1 MPTASRSSSKQRA
14 KRAARVQQRGAA
26 SLLERLSDVAAEDA
40 WVISCYLKLE
50 PRDRAR
56 GKYLIKLKN
65 RMRDRLAW
73 CEDQGMSREDRQQV
87 AADLER
93 IRDYLSQPSN
103 IPTGQ
108 GIALFAS
115 KPLDLFEAI
124 PLPRVFRSRLAVA
137 RTPLIREL
145 VALDDE
151 FGLVL
156 CAVCDRTSARIFS
169 VTAFEVRELEDLT
182 APDRPRAG
190 KFHGTRSF
198 GAAGKGI
205 TAAGE
210 HNYHQRMREERQR
223 HFAAVAERLFGLSRG
238 VPVQGI
244 VLAGVGADAG
254 AIVPHI
260 HPYLA
265 DRVLGTARLN
275 PKHATP
281 AAVMEAV
288 LAVRSQRERDWEAEH
303 VRRLEE
309 TVGARWAVNG
319 TRPTLDALARGQVR
333 TLLVRPDASARGYR
347 CGGNGGRLTVVEEDC
362 GGDRPVPV
370 ADVVDD
376 AIEEALRQGSHVDVI
391 EDATARD
398 AVDGLA
404 ALLRFKLP

>member
-1 MPTASRSSSKQRA
+1 MVPTASRSSSKRT
-14 KRAARVQQRGAA
+14 RPSSGAQPGA
-26 SLLERLSDVAAEDA
+26 HSLLDRLTDAATDDA
-40 WVISCYLKLE
+40 WVVSCYLKLE
-50 PRDRAR
+50 PRDRSR

-65 RMRDRLAW
+65 RMRDRLQW

-87 AADLER
+87 AGDLDR
-93 IRDYLSQPSN
+93 IRDYLAQPSN

-115 KPLDLFEAI
+115 KPLELFETI

-137 RTPLIREL
+137 RTPLVREL

-169 VTAFEVRELEDLT
+169 VTAFEVREVEDLR
-182 APDRPRAG
+182 AADSQRAG
-190 KFHGTRSF
+190 KFHGPRSF

-210 HNYHQRMREERQR
+210 HNYHQRVREERQR

-254 AIVPHI
+254 AIIPHI

-281 AAVMEAV
+281 AAVMDAV
-288 LAVRSQRERDWEAEH
+288 LAVRSQREREWEAEH

-319 TRPTLDALARGQVR
+319 VRATLDALARGQVR
-333 TLLVRPDASARGYR
+333 TLLVRPDAFARGFR
-347 CGGNGGRLTVVEEDC
+347 CGGNGGRLTVVSEDC
-362 GGDRPVPV
+362 GADGAVPV

-391 EDATARD
+391 EDATARA